1 MPARY
6 VIIFIVVLLFAQL
19 LIWAVSR
26 GVAWYFRPWL
36 RPRAEKV
43 LKALFWLLPNGIL
56 LLTATRT
63 VPLFR
68 TSATLLF
75 LLVYMAIITALCA
88 VLYKLF
94 SVKYQ
99 SAVSASI
106 RVLSPLALAGVI
118 GLGLYNA
125 YTPVVRHYAFHS
137 DKLQGSLRVALIAD
151 LHLGKIFGNAQLDQL
166 ADILAAEKSD
176 VVLIPGDLMDD
187 NTDVF
192 EAENMQP
199 HLAKIRAP
207 LGVYA
212 TLGNHDFKG
221 QRAITRAVEG
231 AGITVLTDTSTLVDE
246 RFYLIG
252 RNDRLSK
259 VRPATQTLLAQLP
272 NDNKLRILLDHR
284 PDEIEE
290 NATLALDMQVS
301 GHTHKGQVF
310 PANLITKVL
319 YTLDHGYLDLNSR
332 HFFVTS
338 GYGLWGIPF
347 RIGSQSEV
355 MIIDINP

>member
-6 VIIFIVVLLFAQL
+6 LIIFIAVLIFAQL

-26 GVAWYFRPWL
+26 GVAWYLRPWL
-36 RPRAEKV
+36 SARAERW
-43 LKALFWLLPNGIL
+43 LKWGFWLVPNAIL

-68 TSATLLF
+68 TSATMLF
-75 LLVYMAIITALCA
+75 VLVYAAIITALCA
-88 VLYKLF
+88 LLLKLMRH
-94 SVKYQ
+94 Q
-99 SAVSASI
+99 SAVGKAV
-106 RVLSPLALAGVI
+106 RVVAPLAMAGVI

-125 YTPVVRHYAFHS
+125 YTPVVRHYAFTT

-151 LHLGKIFGNAQLDQL
+151 LHLGKIFGNAQLDKL
-166 ADILAAEKSD
+166 AEILAAEKSD
-176 VVLIPGDLMDD
+176 VVLMPGDLMDD
-187 NTDVF
+187 NTEVF

-207 LGVYA
+207 LGVFA
-212 TLGNHDFKG
+212 TLGNHDFNG
-221 QRAITRAVEG
+221 QQAITRAVEG
-231 AGITVLTDTSTLVDE
+231 AGITVLTDTSTLVDN

-272 NDNKLRILLDHR
+272 EDGKLRILLDHR
-284 PDEIEE
+284 PDEVDE
-290 NATLALDMQVS
+290 NAQLALDMQVS

-310 PANLITKVL
+310 PANLITKL
-319 YTLDHGYLDLNSR
+319 IYTLDHGYLALNNR

>member
-6 VIIFIVVLLFAQL
+6 LIIFICILILAQL
-19 LIWAVSR
+19 LIWVVSR
-26 GVAWYFRPWL
+26 GVCWYFRPWL
-36 RPRAEKV
+36 SVRAEKV
-43 LKALFWLLPNGIL
+43 LKGLFWLVPNAIL

-63 VPLFR
+63 FPLFR
-68 TSATLLF
+68 ISAILLF
-75 LLVYMAIITALCA
+75 LLVYMAIITALCSL
-88 VLYKLF
+88 LYKIGTQ
-94 SVKYQ
+94 KYK
-99 SAVSASI
+99 SAVSKGI
-106 RVLSPLALAGVI
+106 RVLSPMALAAVI
-118 GLGLYNA
+118 SLGLYNA

-151 LHLGKIFGNAQLDQL
+151 LHLGTIFGKAQLDKL
-166 ADILAAEKSD
+166 ADILQAEKSD
-176 VVLIPGDLMDD
+176 IVLIPGDLMDD

-192 EAENMQP
+192 DAENMQP
-199 HLAKIRAP
+199 HLAKIQAP

-212 TLGNHDFKG
+212 TLGNHDFHS
-221 QRAITRAVEG
+221 QQAITRAVEG
-231 AGITVLTDTSTLVDE
+231 AGIQVLTDTSVLVDN

-259 VRPATQTLLAQLP
+259 NRPSTTALLAQLP
-272 NDNKLRILLDHR
+272 SDNKLRILLDHR
-284 PDEIEE
+284 PDEVDD
-290 NATLALDMQVS
+290 NARLPLDMQVS

-310 PANLITKVL
+310 PANLITGML
-319 YTLDHGYLDLNSR
+319 YTLDHGYLELNNR